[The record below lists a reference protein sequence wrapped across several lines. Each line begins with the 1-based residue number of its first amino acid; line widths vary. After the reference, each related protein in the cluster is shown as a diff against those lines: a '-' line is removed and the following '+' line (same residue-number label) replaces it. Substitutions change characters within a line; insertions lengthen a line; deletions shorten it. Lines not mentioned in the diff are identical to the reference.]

1 MANQTAHTNPPITT
15 LASRIAWECPWYA
28 VRQDR
33 IRLPDGSEGVY
44 NVVIKCDAVWIVPVT
59 AAGQVVLIHNY
70 RHTLG
75 EWCWELPAG
84 GIRGGQSPLEA
95 AQHELREETGGVAT
109 DWRFLLRVSTMN
121 GVGTEYGHVFLA
133 SGVTLGQPRREPAEV
148 MTVHTV
154 PLVKAL
160 AMARAGEINDGM
172 SVMALLLVEPL
183 L

>member
-1 MANQTAHTNPPITT
+1 MVNQTTGINPPITT
-15 LASRIAWECPWYA
+15 LVSRIAWECPWYA

-44 NVVIKCDAVWIVPVT
+44 NVVIKCDAVWIVPIT
-59 AAGQVVLIHNY
+59 AAGEVVLIHNY

-84 GIRGGQSPLEA
+84 GIRDGQSPLEA
-95 AQHELREETGGVAT
+95 AQRELREETGGVAT

-133 SGVTLGQPRREPAEV
+133 GGVTLGQPRREPAEV
-148 MTVHTV
+148 MTVHIL
-154 PLVKAL
+154 PLAKAL
-160 AMARAGEINDGM
+160 AMARAGEINDSM
-172 SVMALLLVEPL
+172 SALALLLAASL
-183 L
+183 